1 MYPPR
6 GVACDFHAA
15 GGSLFFF
22 SSSSW
27 NSPRLEE
34 VASMNVASC
43 LDDLERWR
51 QRAEESRAIAKQM
64 NDKTAKEL
72 MLRTA
77 GIYAGL
83 PSERRYASSTRRREA
98 DAPITA
104 MAASVSGT

>member
-15 GGSLFFF
+15 GSSLIFF
-22 SSSSW
+22 SFSSW

-64 NDKTAKEL
+64 NDKTAKEI

-77 GIYAGL
+77 GIYDGL
-83 PSERRYASSTRRREA
+83 AVRVAIRIIDQAKAS
-98 DAPITA
+98 
-104 MAASVSGT
+104 

>member
-34 VASMNVASC
+34 VASMNVASH

-51 QRAEESRAIAKQM
+51 QQAEESRAIAKQM
-64 NDKTAKEL
+64 NDET
-72 MLRTA
+72 
-77 GIYAGL
+77 
-83 PSERRYASSTRRREA
+83 
-98 DAPITA
+98 
-104 MAASVSGT
+104 